1 MLYDLVY
8 LLLFLTGVV
17 VLVENRLQRIL
28 LFLSIQGFLLI
39 FPVLQTH
46 EEDWKHSLSLISLV
60 VLFKGFLTPF
70 ILNWTAKKSQMKEST
85 APRFGYLATLLFLV
99 LGLALAVKI
108 TEGVAE
114 LTIPIDKLGL
124 IYVILMVYVGVL
136 CFIVRRNWLALIA
149 GFCVFENGIFVLTL
163 VLDKGLPFGLEFGS
177 FLDAVLVIVSG
188 GILQLSP
195 HMHEKGKKV

>member
-1 MLYDLVY
+1 MLYDFVY
-8 LLLFLTGVV
+8 LLLFLSGVV
-17 VLVENRLQRIL
+17 VLVENRLHRIT
-28 LFLSIQGFLLI
+28 LFLSLQGFLLV

-46 EEDWKHSLSLISLV
+46 EGDFNHSIGLISLV

-70 ILNWTAKKSQMKEST
+70 ILNWTAKKSQMREST
-85 APRFGYLATLLFLV
+85 VPRFGYLATLLFLV
-99 LGLALAVKI
+99 LGLVFAVKI
-108 TEGVAE
+108 TENSNDYSFQVHK
-114 LTIPIDKLGL
+114 IGL
-124 IYVILMVYVGVL
+124 IYVILMIYVGVL
-136 CFIVRRNWLALIA
+136 CFIVRKNWLALIA

-195 HMHEKGKKV
+195 HMQAKGEKP

>member
-1 MLYDLVY
+1 MLYDFIY
-8 LLLFLTGVV
+8 LLLFLTGIV
-17 VLVENRLQRIL
+17 VLVENRLQRIII
-28 LFLSIQGFLLI
+28 FLSIQGFLLI

-46 EEDWKHSLSLISLV
+46 EENWKHSLSLITLV

-85 APRFGYLATLLFLV
+85 APKFGYLATLLFLV
-99 LGLALAVKI
+99 LGLVVAVRI
-108 TEGVAE
+108 TQG
-114 LTIPIDKLGL
+114 TSDWPIPIHKIGL
-124 IYVILMVYVGVL
+124 IYVILMIYVGVL

-177 FLDAVLVIVSG
+177 FLDAVLVIVSA

-195 HMHEKGKKV
+195 HMHRKGKQT

>member
-1 MLYDLVY
+1 MLYDFVY
-8 LLLFLTGVV
+8 LLLFLSGVV
-17 VLVENRLQRIL
+17 VLVENRLHRIT
-28 LFLSIQGFLLI
+28 LFLSLQGILLV

-46 EEDWKHSLSLISLV
+46 EEDFTHSMGLIALV
-60 VLFKGFLTPF
+60 LLFKGFLTPF
-70 ILNWTAKKSQMKEST
+70 ILNWTAKKSQMREST
-85 APRFGYLATLLFLV
+85 IPRFGYLATLLFLV
-99 LGLALAVKI
+99 LGLVFAVKM
-108 TEGVAE
+108 TESVNE
-114 LTIPIDKLGL
+114 SSMPVHKIGL
-124 IYVILMVYVGVL
+124 IYVILMIYVGVL

-195 HMHEKGKKV
+195 HMQTKGGKP